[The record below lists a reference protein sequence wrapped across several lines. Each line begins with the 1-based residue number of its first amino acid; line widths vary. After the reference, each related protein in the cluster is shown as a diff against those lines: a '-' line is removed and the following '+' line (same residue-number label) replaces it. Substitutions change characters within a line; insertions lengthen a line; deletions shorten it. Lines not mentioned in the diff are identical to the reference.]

1 MNIQTIARTF
11 GMTIDQFAKH
21 TGYSRQAFYQK
32 SIRNTAKSQQMIRDL
47 KRLERSMFE
56 LDIEKA
62 KDRSDARLRA
72 IEELE
77 KMCAGVGETDG

>member
-11 GMTIDQFAKH
+11 GMTIDQFARQ

-32 SIRNTAKSQQMIRDL
+32 SIRNTAKSQQMICDL

-62 KDRSDARLRA
+62 KDRSDARQRA